1 MTKRGH
7 QPPQPNSGEPPTPS
21 SYSNGYEDYPRTPA
35 RPSSYASLKGCCW
48 CLVLLLL
55 FVALPVLL
63 IFLAVKAKKNSSSK
77 HMPAEDIIGLHCLSR
92 QCKKSS
98 ICQ

>member
-63 IFLAVKAKKNSSSK
+63 IFLAVKAKKK
-77 HMPAEDIIGLHCLSR
+77 LLIKAHACRGYYRLALL
-92 QCKKSS
+92 KSAM
-98 ICQ
+98 QEK